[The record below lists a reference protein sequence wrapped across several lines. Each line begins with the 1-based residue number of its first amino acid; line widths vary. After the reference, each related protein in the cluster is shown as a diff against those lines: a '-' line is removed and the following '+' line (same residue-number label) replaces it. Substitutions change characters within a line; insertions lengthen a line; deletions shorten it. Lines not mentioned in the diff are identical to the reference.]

1 MADEITRRQRINAG
15 RFQVIQAM
23 RQFLPVLKPMARFQ
37 VISHKL
43 GRPFLPL
50 LMLLALILTPL
61 AIILPGWGAVPQ
73 LIRWLTTGFLVIQ
86 VVFYTLALLGY
97 LLDRVGIRPRILSL
111 PYYLVSANL
120 GALLGL
126 VTYLRGRQ
134 TVLWDQARR
143 A

>member
-1 MADEITRRQRINAG
+1 
-15 RFQVIQAM
+15 
-23 RQFLPVLKPMARFQ
+23 
-37 VISHKL
+37 
-43 GRPFLPL
+43 
-50 LMLLALILTPL
+50 MLL
-61 AIILPGWGAVPQ
+61 PGKVYDLDGVYE
-73 LIRWLTTGFLVIQ
+73 LVE
-86 VVFYTLALLGY
+86 LLGY